1 MQSFYCFVETGKS
14 DLADAQAAGR
24 PVALLGFFVEPGGRQ
39 HQDFGFVLLRRGVS
53 GRGAVLID
61 PALLPGFLNQAF
73 AGMNALFDQHGFPEH
88 DLGAMSMGLVAL
100 VAPSEK

>member
-1 MQSFYCFVETGKS
+1 MQSFYCFVDTGKS

-24 PVALLGFFVEPGGRQ
+24 PVALLGFLVEPGGRQ

-53 GRGAVLID
+53 RPWRGAHRSGAVARL
-61 PALLPGFLNQAF
+61 LNQTF

-88 DLGAMSMGLVAL
+88 ELEAMSMGLVAL
-100 VAPSEK
+100 VAPSEE